1 MMMQG
6 IQIDPDVVSK
16 IMAFMQERF
25 PRARQTK
32 LSIDDSLLDSSIIDS
47 MGILE
52 LVNFIESEFSI
63 TVDGED
69 LLPENF
75 QTVMALATFVQ
86 TKLQQH

>member
-1 MMMQG
+1 MMQG
-6 IQIDPDVVSK
+6 IQVNPGVVSK
-16 IMAFMQERF
+16 IMEFIQQRF

-32 LSIDDSLLDSSIIDS
+32 LSADHSLLDNSIIDS

-52 LVNFIESEFSI
+52 LVNFIESEFGI

-75 QTVMALATFVQ
+75 QTVRVLAAFVEM
-86 TKLQQH
+86 KLQQR